1 MHVSVVTR
9 SDDMVGFS
17 NRRGAPG
24 HQRTVFLT
32 GSVNHH
38 VRGWTWLC
46 EERNTVGGDV
56 FKSALTDL
64 DLNNLF

>member
-24 HQRTVFLT
+24 HQPVFLT

-46 EERNTVGGDV
+46 EERNTVGGM
-56 FKSALTDL
+56 F
-64 DLNNLF
+64 LNRH